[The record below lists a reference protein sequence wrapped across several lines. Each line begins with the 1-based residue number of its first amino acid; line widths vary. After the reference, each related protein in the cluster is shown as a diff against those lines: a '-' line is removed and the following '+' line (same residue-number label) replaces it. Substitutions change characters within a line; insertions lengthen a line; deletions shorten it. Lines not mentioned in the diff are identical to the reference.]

1 MIPDMSGTSPSRLS
15 KSWTCQDFISP
26 YWAVMFSHCSVDVSM
41 SIRKVLTS
49 LLRITTF
56 PPSRG
61 NGPRC
66 TKSGSYSFAV
76 KILTPHHPV
85 SCLVL
90 YHVVFSNS
98 PSTRHESLIQGYLP
112 PSSSS
117 RLAHQAQ
124 GGRTGHHRVSYAPK
138 STQTR
143 HECCVSQVQSQ
154 S

>member
-1 MIPDMSGTSPSRLS
+1 MSGTSPSSLS

-26 YWAVMFSHCSVDVSM
+26 YWAVMFFHCSVDVSM

-90 YHVVFSNS
+90 CPLVSSNS
-98 PSTRHESLIQGYLP
+98 PNTRHESPTPEYHQ
-112 PSSSS
+112 PSSS
-117 RLAHQAQ
+117 AHDSHPDATQ
-124 GGRTGHHRVSYAPK
+124 TSHHHRASYAPK
-138 STQTR
+138 
-143 HECCVSQVQSQ
+143 
-154 S
+154 